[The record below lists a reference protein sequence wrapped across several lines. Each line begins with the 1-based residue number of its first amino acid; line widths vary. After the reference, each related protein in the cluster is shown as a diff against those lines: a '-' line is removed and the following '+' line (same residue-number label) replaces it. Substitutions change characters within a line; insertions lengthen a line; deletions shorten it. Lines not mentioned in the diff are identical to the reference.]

1 MWKNESKNQ
10 ILFSFTSRHP
20 RKASRMNYMSESQFY
35 EYQISLGWHSDLAG
49 LQPVPP
55 QTQLTLIYHLTRS
68 TEAHVFCEVL
78 ELILAASMLL
88 GCLQLS
94 EKTRM
99 ATNDNLQVTA
109 HYRSAMRTA
118 QPLGRTFCS
127 SLQMTRRMCN
137 VLQAFSYNLSIAA
150 NKRCHASALTQA
162 QLYVWPPL
170 VSVLA
175 LDSDFNSCLRYIPL
189 HYVPVAKCHT

>member
-1 MWKNESKNQ
+1 MWKNESKTQ

-35 EYQISLGWHSDLAG
+35 EYQIGLGWHSDLAG

-55 QTQLTLIYHLTRS
+55 QIQLTLTHHLTRS
-68 TEAHVFCEVL
+68 TEAHVFCEFL
-78 ELILAASMLL
+78 ELIPAASILP

-99 ATNDNLQVTA
+99 ATNDALQVTA
-109 HYRSAMRTA
+109 RYHSTMRTA

-127 SLQMTRRMCN
+127 SCRRLDVC
-137 VLQAFSYNLSIAA
+137 ATYYRLS
-150 NKRCHASALTQA
+150 RT
-162 QLYVWPPL
+162 
-170 VSVLA
+170 
-175 LDSDFNSCLRYIPL
+175 
-189 HYVPVAKCHT
+189 T